1 MLKNAK
7 KTEDQMKFEIKNFS
21 EKFESSQRQIND
33 QKNDFNS
40 KLEEKELLLDKQI
53 GLLKSTTE
61 DLAKGT
67 NYILE
72 WLTKSSKISSFP
84 DKYLYHIKISMKIF
98 FLSEGRPY

>member
-67 NYILE
+67 NDILK
-72 WLTKSSKISSFP
+72 WPTKNTKISSFP
-84 DKYLYHIKISMKIF
+84 DKYLYHIKISIKIF